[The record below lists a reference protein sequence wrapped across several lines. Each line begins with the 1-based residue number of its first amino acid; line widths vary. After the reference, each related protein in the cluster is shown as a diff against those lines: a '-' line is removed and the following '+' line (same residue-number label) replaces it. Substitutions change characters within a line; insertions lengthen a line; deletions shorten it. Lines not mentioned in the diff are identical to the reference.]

1 MIFEWN
7 VEKSEKNLKNHGV
20 SFTEAELAFEDFYA
34 IEEFD
39 DEHSTDE
46 EKRFKMLAMAGERIL
61 VVVYTMRGENYRII
75 SARLAERKERKLYE
89 RQRREDAIE

>member
-7 VEKSEKNLKNHGV
+7 IAKSEKNLKDHGV

-39 DEHSTDE
+39 DKHSTDAE
-46 EKRFKMLAMAGERIL
+46 QRFKMLALAGEKIL
-61 VVVYTMRGENYRII
+61 VVVYTIRGENYRII
-75 SARLAERKERKLYE
+75 SARLAEKSERELYE
-89 RQRREDAIE
+89 KQRSENSIE

>member
-7 VEKSEKNLKNHGV
+7 IKKSEKNLKNHGI
-20 SFTEAELAFEDFYA
+20 SFTQAELAFEDFYA

-46 EKRFKMLAMAGERIL
+46 ETRFKMIAMAGERIL
-61 VVVYTMRGENYRII
+61 VVVYTMRGEIYRII
-75 SARLAERKERKLYE
+75 TARFAERKERELYE
-89 RQRREDAIE
+89 RQRSEDAIE

>member
-7 VEKSEKNLKNHGV
+7 IAKSEKNLKNHGV

-39 DEHSTDE
+39 DEHSSDAE
-46 EKRFKMLAMAGERIL
+46 QRFKMLAIADERIL
-61 VVVYTMRGENYRII
+61 VVIYTVRGGNYRII
-75 SARLAERKERKLYE
+75 SARLAEKSERELYE
-89 RQRREDAIE
+89 RQRSEDSIE